1 MGEVRGRKRGR
12 TYHEALLVE
21 DSIHQA
27 AELHKLRKHFL
38 GVPIGA
44 AAVGGFPRGEVFG
57 GEGRIVIGRPVVI
70 GVTLGS
76 AGDKALVYPVA
87 SVGGGGDPDAV
98 GIAGLSAAAL

>member
-1 MGEVRGRKRGR
+1 M
-12 TYHEALLVE
+12 AFLVE
-21 DSIHQA
+21 DGVDEAS
-27 AELHKLRKHFL
+27 ELHELCQHFL
-38 GVPIGA
+38 GVPVGA

-87 SVGGGGDPDAV
+87 SVGGGGDSDAV